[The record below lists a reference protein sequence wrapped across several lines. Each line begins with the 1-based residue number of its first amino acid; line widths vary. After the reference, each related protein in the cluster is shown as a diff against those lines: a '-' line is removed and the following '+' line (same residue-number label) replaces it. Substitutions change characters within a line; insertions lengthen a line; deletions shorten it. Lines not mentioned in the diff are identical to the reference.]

1 MPLTISIFSDR
12 VVSERADIEKHAI
25 PMVKRVLIIVVILG
39 VIILASLFT
48 ISTGLQN
55 AREINV
61 VHTSLDSK
69 EVDKQPIRI
78 AFLSDFHITW
88 NDSSFERLEEI
99 IKRVKK
105 SSPDLIL
112 LGGDFT
118 GEGHAATHMIRN
130 QIVSS
135 LNALSDIAPTYTVLG
150 NHEWWTG
157 GDEWVEAIK
166 NSEIHLIEGHQKL
179 LTINGREICLRGLG
193 DAYTN
198 HYKPQP
204 FRDDCTGLKVT
215 LTHDPYAVEL
225 DSEQG
230 IFFSGHTHCSQIRL
244 RSIRAF
250 WTPTKADES
259 LWCGWTLHN
268 GRASLTTAGLGTS
281 IIPLRLG
288 TTAGFDVVTIQ

>member
-1 MPLTISIFSDR
+1 
-12 VVSERADIEKHAI
+12 
-25 PMVKRVLIIVVILG
+25 MVKRVLIIVVNLG
-39 VIILASLFT
+39 VFILASLFT

-69 EVDKQPIRI
+69 EIDKLPIRI

-88 NDSSFERLEEI
+88 SDSSFERLERI
-99 IKRVKK
+99 ITKVNRE
-105 SSPDLIL
+105 SPDLIL

-135 LNALSDIAPTYTVLG
+135 LTALSDIAPTYTVLG

-157 GDEWVEAIK
+157 GGEWVEAIE
-166 NSEIHLIEGHQKL
+166 NSEIHLIEGQQKL

-193 DAYTN
+193 DAYIN
-198 HYKPQP
+198 HYEPRPIQ
-204 FRDDCTGLKVT
+204 RRLHGLKIS

-230 IFFSGHTHCSQIRL
+230 IFLSGHTHCSQIRVP
-244 RSIRAF
+244 SIRAF

-288 TTAGFDVVTIQ
+288 TTSGFDVVTIQ